1 MLREFRDF
9 ALKGNF
15 LDLAIGVVI
24 GAAFGATTTAFVVNL
39 INPLIG
45 LAAGGQDFTN
55 LFVTLKDGAKVAGPY
70 DTLKAAQDAG
80 AVTLNIGL
88 FLNALINLILVAF
101 VMFLIV
107 KGYNK
112 AMKKQEEAPAPPPE
126 PSAEELLLAEIRDL
140 LKAQQG

>member
-1 MLREFRDF
+1 MLKEFRDF

-24 GAAFGATTTAFVVNL
+24 GAAFGAATASFVANL

-45 LAAGGQDFTN
+45 LVAGGQDFTN
-55 LFVTLKDGAKVAGPY
+55 LFVTMKEGAGAPGPY
-70 DTLKAAQDAG
+70 TTLKAAQDAG

-88 FLNALINLILVAF
+88 FLNALINLMLVAF

-107 KGYNK
+107 KGYNN
-112 AMKKQEEAPAPPPE
+112 AAKKQEEAPAAPPE
-126 PSAEELLLAEIRDL
+126 PTNEEVLLAEIRDL
-140 LKAQQG
+140 LKDRKA